1 MTFGFNEEEVV
12 VLQSSSSDRV
22 VSFLNELRELLD
34 KHGAKLYA
42 TDCELYLNNIG
53 YVGQIE
59 DNIETVE
66 ISEGDE
72 VIYSSRTK
80 K

>member
-1 MTFGFNEEEVV
+1 MTFGFNKEEVV

-22 VSFLNELRELLD
+22 INFLNDLRELLD

-72 VIYSSRTK
+72 VIYSSKIK

>member
-12 VLQSSSSDRV
+12 VLQSNSNDRV
-22 VSFLNELRELLD
+22 IKFLDELRALLD
-34 KHGAKLYA
+34 RHSEKLYT

-53 YVGQIE
+53 YVGQLE

-72 VIYSSRTK
+72 VIYSSKIK

>member
-22 VSFLNELRELLD
+22 ISFLNELRTLLD
-34 KHGAKLYA
+34 KHGAKLYT

-72 VIYSSRTK
+72 VIYSSKIK